1 MCRLI
6 NWSGRFNKFINE
18 EYQNRL
24 KVFELA
30 VLNNHGQVFI
40 GKQKDRLDK
49 EDVDAGVNQIN
60 PDDVFQSNKEN
71 KYSDSAKVASAKDMI
86 NQKEDEQLDE
96 NYIAFDKRAFDEAST
111 LDEVSSYPLTDFQK
125 SSDMISFIKI
135 DVGGSEISILQSAFP
150 FFDEDR
156 VDNVFVNFGPP
167 KHWMN
172 TVSMHANEG
181 LNILSRMER
190 YDFEIRLLATSS
202 VYHEFRETVDKKNK
216 HFLVLKT
223 KLMWKKLINV
233 MMTLNSGSQ
242 LWFARN
248 PMEMDAE
255 MNDNKEQ
262 GGSWLR
268 I

>member
-1 MCRLI
+1 M
-6 NWSGRFNKFINE
+6 
-18 EYQNRL
+18 
-24 KVFELA
+24 FELA
-30 VLNNHGQVFI
+30 VSNNHGKVFI
-40 GKQKDRLDK
+40 GKQKDRVGKDG
-49 EDVDAGVNQIN
+49 VDAGVNQLN

-71 KYSDSAKVASAKDMI
+71 KHSDSAKVASSKDMV
-86 NQKEDEQLDE
+86 NQKEGDQLHE
-96 NYIAFDKRAFDEAST
+96 NYIAFDKEAFYEAST
-111 LDEVSSYPLTDFQK
+111 LEEVSSYPLTDFQK

-156 VDNVFVNFGPP
+156 VDNLFVNFGPP
-167 KHWMN
+167 KYWMN

-216 HFLVLKT
+216 QFLVLNT

-248 PMEMDAE
+248 PMEMDVE
-255 MNDNKEQ
+255 MNDNKKQ
-262 GGSWLR
+262 DGSWLR